1 MNDANW
7 KQPLQSFDIKTI
19 HSGPADPQRMRVNS
33 LVSVDSNYSETHV
46 GDCDFDVPEAP
57 HAIVD
62 ICSNS
67 AVLGEMK
74 GYPRTPLGTKLFLHD
89 RS

>member
-19 HSGPADPQRMRVNS
+19 HTGLVDPQRMRVNS
-33 LVSVDSNYSETHV
+33 LVSADSNNSETHV
-46 GDCDFDVPEAP
+46 GDRDADIPEAP

-67 AVLGEMK
+67 AILVEMK
-74 GYPRTPLGTKLFLHD
+74 GFPSEPLGIKLSLND